1 MSLSVIN
8 QKPGAFI
15 FDLNGT
21 MIDDMEY
28 HIRAWHHLINTE
40 LGGNLSYE
48 QVKKEMYGKNSEVL
62 TRIFGQG
69 VFTPERMDQLSIE
82 KERGYQKEFRPHLKL
97 IKGLDVLLKRA
108 YQNNIAMAIGSAAIM
123 FNIDFVLDNLE
134 IRHYFKALVSA
145 DDVQHSKP
153 DPETYLKAAAI
164 LKIDPSNCIV
174 FEDAPK
180 GVEAAANAGM
190 RCVVIT
196 TMHTEEEF
204 KGYNNILHFIAD
216 YLDPFLDNLF

>member
-1 MSLSVIN
+1 MSLSAMN

-21 MIDDMEY
+21 MIDDMDY
-28 HIRAWHHLINTE
+28 HIRAWHNLINTE

-62 TRIFGQG
+62 TRIFGKG

-97 IKGLDVLLKRA
+97 IKGLNFLLERA
-108 YQNNIAMAIGSAAIM
+108 YQDNIAMAIGSAAIM
-123 FNIDFVLDNLE
+123 FNIDFVLDNLS

-164 LKIDPSNCIV
+164 LKINPSNCIV

-190 RCVVIT
+190 RCIVIT
-196 TMHTEEEF
+196 TMHKEEEF
-204 KGYNNILHFIAD
+204 NGYDNILHFIAD
-216 YLDPFLDNLF
+216 YSDPSLDDLF